1 MGWGCSISCMHSKA
15 IAKGRMRYTVCLM
28 GDIKLLLYKFTTFK
42 VLHNRCTIQLQN
54 KCGLHNSFQSSCII
68 IQ

>member
-1 MGWGCSISCMHSKA
+1 MGWGCSISCVRSKA

-28 GDIKLLLYKFTTFK
+28 GEILYKFTTFK

-54 KCGLHNSFQSSCII
+54 KCGLKFLYNNYTVK
-68 IQ
+68 